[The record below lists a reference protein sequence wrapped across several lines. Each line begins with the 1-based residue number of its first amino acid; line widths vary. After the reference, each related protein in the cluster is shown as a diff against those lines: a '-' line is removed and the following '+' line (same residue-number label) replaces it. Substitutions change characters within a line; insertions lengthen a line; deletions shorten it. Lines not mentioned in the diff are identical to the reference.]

1 MNSTPP
7 GVTSGAKPRAR
18 PLEPADRAAWERLWR
33 GYLTFY
39 EQPLSEAITERTWAR
54 LMDPQFDLHGLCV
67 HDGDRMAGLCH
78 YLFHPSTW
86 ADGPYCY
93 LEDLFV
99 DADARVGGCGRALIE
114 AVYAAADDRKA
125 ERVYWATQEGNETA
139 RKLYDRIARL
149 TPFVQYA
156 R

>member
-1 MNSTPP
+1 MTEMD
-7 GVTSGAKPRAR
+7 VRIR
-18 PLEPADRAAWERLWR
+18 PLAPTDRPAWTPLWQ

-39 EQPLSEAITERTWAR
+39 EEALPGEITDRTWAR
-54 LMDPQFDLHGLCV
+54 LMDPQFDLHGIGAL
-67 HDGDRMAGLCH
+67 DGERMVGICH

-86 ADGPYCY
+86 SDGPYCY

-99 DADARVGGCGRALIE
+99 DPAVRGGGHGRALIE
-114 AVYAAADDRKA
+114 AVYAAADAKGA
-125 ERVYWATQEGNETA
+125 SRVYWMTQDFNAPA
-139 RKLYDRIARL
+139 RRLYDRIAKI